1 METLSI
7 TAFDVAVLAVIGLSL
22 VFAFVH
28 GFVSELLGLLAW
40 GGAIFLT
47 IFGYAWGADFT
58 RQYVSPDF
66 VADLVT
72 LVALFIASLMVLKL
86 LATFIGD
93 RVRQSNVGFLDRSLG
108 ALFGVLRGILVVSAV
123 YLAFLSIWSF
133 FGGEKTMPPW
143 IKEARTRPLVGY
155 GAEMLGQLSTKMIDR
170 IKENEEV
177 TSILDD
183 MRENAPP
190 EGDPTDLGPSH
201 TQADADAMNR
211 IFEEVV
217 GRDAQDDG
225 QSDEPEPN

>member
-1 METLSI
+1 
-7 TAFDVAVLAVIGLSL
+7 
-22 VFAFVH
+22 
-28 GFVSELLGLLAW
+28 
-40 GGAIFLT
+40 
-47 IFGYAWGADFT
+47 
-58 RQYVSPDF
+58 
-66 VADLVT
+66 
-72 LVALFIASLMVLKL
+72 
-86 LATFIGD
+86 
-93 RVRQSNVGFLDRSLG
+93 
-108 ALFGVLRGILVVSAV
+108 
-123 YLAFLSIWSF
+123 IWSF